1 MWQSFIHLVRCC
13 TTAGANIA
21 VASCVKLLEDA
32 VSPRLT
38 VLAEREKER
47 NSGLWSRPVCSTLCH
62 FVFIDATPFPEA
74 TADRQQEEPGM
85 VLL

>member
-38 VLAEREKER
+38 VLAEREKEKK
-47 NSGLWSRPVCSTLCH
+47 
-62 FVFIDATPFPEA
+62 
-74 TADRQQEEPGM
+74 
-85 VLL
+85 